1 MIAEACLVAGLYD
14 KGLEEV
20 YRGMSFASETG
31 VQFEVPRLRLLQG
44 ELLLHASTRNF
55 EIAQGCFRLA
65 FQLADAQGA
74 RGWALKALTSLTRLI
89 AERGERQQ
97 ARDRLTAIYA
107 DFTEGFG
114 TPDLQD
120 AKALLDQLI

>member
-1 MIAEACLVAGLYD
+1 MIAEACLVAGFYD

-55 EIAQGCFRLA
+55 EIAQGCFVWRS
-65 FQLADAQGA
+65 
-74 RGWALKALTSLTRLI
+74 SLRMHKEH
-89 AERGERQQ
+89 AVGH
-97 ARDRLTAIYA
+97 
-107 DFTEGFG
+107 
-114 TPDLQD
+114 
-120 AKALLDQLI
+120 